1 MKFMNLTKQTHI
13 QKKNKNKQIGP
24 WVQGTRL
31 LVPFISLIPL

>member
-13 QKKNKNKQIGP
+13 QKKNENKQIGP
-24 WVQGTRL
+24 CCTRL